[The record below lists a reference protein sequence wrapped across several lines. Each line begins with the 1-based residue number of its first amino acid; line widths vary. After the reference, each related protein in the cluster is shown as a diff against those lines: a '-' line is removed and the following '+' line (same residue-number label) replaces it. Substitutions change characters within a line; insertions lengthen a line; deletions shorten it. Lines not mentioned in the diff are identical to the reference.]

1 VEQPAAG
8 MSGGIEGF
16 GLAGEVEA
24 MIPPRSTWWQRWGR
38 RIGYLLLVAASIWGI
53 WEFVTGDSAA
63 VMAYWRHHFAVLPLV
78 MLFAALDV
86 TVEVTVWTWVYH
98 RFGMRSRDRAGVAV
112 GLSGKAGLLL
122 PAQLGR
128 LVRPDL
134 MVRLR
139 RGTLADGL
147 KAEAVIFVL
156 DATSVSSLLVALLA
170 WRVQPVL
177 APIAVFAV
185 IGTSLMLGNRILK
198 LLSGTRFDL
207 PAGFWWSW
215 QTAAT
220 VCFQVLG
227 WTCHGLAF
235 LALASGLPGDVSLW
249 DALFMA
255 PGSAVVGIAS
265 GLPGGIGATEVL
277 LGVSLSLSGVP
288 AEHLALGVAAFRI
301 VTFWMLIPVG
311 WLALGYANRQARAL
325 AEADGQRRAGEID
338 GEPTVTRARAI
349 ETEPLNAPVDTSAP

>member
-1 VEQPAAG
+1 
-8 MSGGIEGF
+8 MSGGPEGVSID
-16 GLAGEVEA
+16 GAVVPV
-24 MIPPRSTWWQRWGR
+24 IPLRSTWWQRWAR
-38 RIGYLLLVAASIWGI
+38 RVGYLVLIAASIWGI
-53 WEFVTGDSAA
+53 YEFATGDSAA
-63 VMAYWRHHFAVLPLV
+63 VMEYWRHHFQVLPLV

-86 TVEVTVWTWVYH
+86 TVEITVWTWIYH
-98 RFGMRSRDRAGVAV
+98 RFGMRSRDRTGVAV

-139 RGTLADGL
+139 RGTMSEGL

-156 DATSVSSLLVALLA
+156 DATSVMSLLVALLA

-177 APIAVFAV
+177 APIAVAAV

-207 PAGFWWSW
+207 PTGFWWSW

-220 VCFQVLG
+220 MCFQILG
-227 WTCHGLAF
+227 WTAHGLAF
-235 LALASGLPGDVSLW
+235 LALASGLPGHVGLW

-255 PGSAVVGIAS
+255 PGSAVLGIAS

-277 LGVSLSLSGVP
+277 LGASLGLNGVP
-288 AEHLALGVAAFRI
+288 PEHLALGVAAFRI
-301 VTFWMLIPVG
+301 VTFWLLIPVG
-311 WLALGYANRQARAL
+311 WLALGYANRQARML
-325 AEADGQRRAGEID
+325 AEADIDNLVDGIAVDSGQAEAERLA
-338 GEPTVTRARAI
+338 
-349 ETEPLNAPVDTSAP
+349 APVDTSVP